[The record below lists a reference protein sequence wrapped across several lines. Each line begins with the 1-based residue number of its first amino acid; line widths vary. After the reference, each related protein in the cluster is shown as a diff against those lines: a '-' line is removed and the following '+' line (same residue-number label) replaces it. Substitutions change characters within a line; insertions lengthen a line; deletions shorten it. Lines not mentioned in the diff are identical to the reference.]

1 MKAAIT
7 RVDWFARALAGS
19 VHWWRRGH
27 TGPRIAATNLGHNL
41 HKASRPR
48 AAVSPV
54 HLVSKESYAGP
65 ALCLCVCMSTRR
77 HASRFVSV
85 YPHAKHYSFSTKSE
99 RLRTRCNTSSTSP
112 IIRTHPNA
120 PEQAPTCP
128 HVHTHTHAHA
138 QTPLPRR
145 GSRQP
150 QRARN
155 EPDRPAEAE
164 RTENPSA
171 GGHDGV
177 CTSLR
182 VCVFGVSL
190 PSRPL
195 IWYGCRRRHELTYRK
210 GRV

>member
-112 IIRTHPNA
+112 IIRTHPNKHPRA
-120 PEQAPTCP
+120 HTCTP
-128 HVHTHTHAHA
+128 THTPTPKRPYRAVDHDNHNERETNQTA
-138 QTPLPRR
+138 QPKPREQKTLALVVTT
-145 GSRQP
+145 GCVQVS
-150 QRARN
+150 
-155 EPDRPAEAE
+155 E
-164 RTENPSA
+164 SA
-171 GGHDGV
+171 YSV
-177 CTSLR
+177 
-182 VCVFGVSL
+182 
-190 PSRPL
+190 
-195 IWYGCRRRHELTYRK
+195 
-210 GRV
+210 